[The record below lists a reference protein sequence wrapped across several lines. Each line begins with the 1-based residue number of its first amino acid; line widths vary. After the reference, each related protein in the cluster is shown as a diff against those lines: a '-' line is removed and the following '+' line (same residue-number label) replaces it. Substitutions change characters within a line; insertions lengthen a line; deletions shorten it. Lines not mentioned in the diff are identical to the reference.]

1 MQFPN
6 ASPTET
12 TTYIVSINGNGC
24 SKTDT
29 VIVYVTEIICDE
41 PFIFVPNAFTPDGDG
56 INDILYVRGHPN
68 LEIVFR
74 VYDRWGE
81 LVFETFDIN
90 FGWDGIF
97 KGKESDPA
105 VFDYYLEVLCPG
117 DETFFKKG
125 NVTLIR

>member
-1 MQFPN
+1 MVIGLKN
-6 ASPTET
+6 S
-12 TTYIVSINGNGC
+12 
-24 SKTDT
+24 SKT
-29 VIVYVTEIICDE
+29 VAVT
-41 PFIFVPNAFTPDGDG
+41 GDG

-68 LEIVFR
+68 SEIVFR

-90 FGWDGIF
+90 FGWDGMF

-117 DETFFKKG
+117 DEKFFKKG